1 MDDMEDPR
9 FLAAIEASR
18 KEARMGSCPAPPPPD
33 WVVDLTHDSDSDIE
47 EVFPKSKSVVS
58 SSPDPMDADHDD
70 YDETE
75 LQKALALSVEPN
87 AASPMSEDSR
97 TVSEI
102 SKSKEPATLPSVP
115 FTGIQG
121 LDRKKMEEER
131 LARLASRKAQESG
144 PSPTKQ
150 LKRKAEDSL
159 DTPVQSRRKVEAAL
173 PAVDNRTAENEV
185 VDLDCLKIATNNA
198 EASSV
203 VNNSSQLENTT
214 SATTARNPP
223 TGRTMNSRLASAIC
237 RRYDSNAPDVKI
249 WPTSRPL
256 AQWPLGAIKKTYI
269 AGFPRVGTEITIEE
283 VIQRDD
289 LQLAVF
295 SGFMWEMEWFFKKL
309 DTASTR
315 FVLMMQANDQETKD
329 EYLNDVAAIPNL
341 RLCFPPMEP
350 QVFCM
355 HSKLMLLFHADY
367 LRIAIPTA
375 NPTSTDWG
383 ENGLME
389 NTVFLIDLPKI
400 DIPLSEVQKTSE
412 THNTQFYTEL
422 VYYLEACTLH
432 SNIIDKLKGFD
443 FTETKR
449 YAFVHSIGGS
459 NTGER
464 WKRTGCSGLGLALQN
479 LGLATESK
487 LNIDYIVGVLRPS
500 YVLSLMMTR
509 HPRWAVSTLNSYG
522 LWDDGTK
529 DYELRTGSKKDPERK
544 RMSERLNAE
553 ALARMRV
560 YFPSDQTVNEAHEHP
575 NHTAGTICFNARWWT
590 NPAFPRALLRDCESE
605 RGVLMHNKIAFVR
618 PAKPINLDEKTECS
632 AWAYV
637 GSANLSESA
646 WYLIVHHPAQPP
658 LNRDRGRLVKDST
671 TKNLKM
677 NCRNWE
683 CGVIVP
689 IRSEKKPHSP
699 SAESESAP
707 FPTEHFQDII
717 PVPMRVPAAP
727 LSETRKPFFFGV

>member
-1 MDDMEDPR
+1 MDDMEDPD

-18 KEARMGSCPAPPPPD
+18 KDARVGSCPAPPPPN

-58 SSPDPMDADHDD
+58 SSPGPEDVDHAG

-87 AASPMSEDSR
+87 AASPVSEDSR
-97 TVSEI
+97 TVSEV
-102 SKSKEPATLPSVP
+102 SKSKEPAKLPSVP

-121 LDRKKMEEER
+121 LDRKKMEQER
-131 LARLASRKAQESG
+131 LARLASRNAQGSG
-144 PSPTKQ
+144 PSPPTQ

-159 DTPVQSRRKVEAAL
+159 DTPVQSRRRVEPTL
-173 PAVDNRTAENEV
+173 PAVDNRTAEPDV
-185 VDLDCLKIATNNA
+185 IDLDSLQLTTNNA

-203 VNNSSQLENTT
+203 TNSSSQLENPTP
-214 SATTARNPP
+214 ATTASNPP
-223 TGRTMNSRLASAIC
+223 NGRTMTGRLASAIC
-237 RRYDSNAPDVKI
+237 RRYDTNAPDVKI

-256 AQWPLGAIKKTYI
+256 AQWPLGAIKKTHI

-289 LQLAVF
+289 LQVAVF

-309 DTASTR
+309 NTASTR

-329 EYLNDVAAIPNL
+329 EYLNDVAGIPNL

-400 DIPLSEVQKTSE
+400 DVPPSEVQKTSE

-422 VYYLEACTLH
+422 VYYLEASTLH
-432 SNIIDKLKGFD
+432 SNLIDKLKGFD

-449 YAFVHSIGGS
+449 YAFVHSVGGS

-464 WKRTGCSGLGLALQN
+464 WKRTGCSGLGLALQK

-487 LNIDYIVGVLRPS
+487 LNIDYITSSMG
-500 YVLSLMMTR
+500 SLNAQFMRSMYL
-509 HPRWAVSTLNSYG
+509 ACKG
-522 LWDDGTK
+522 DDGTQ
-529 DYELRTGSKKDPERK
+529 DYELRAGSKKDPERK
-544 RMSERLNAE
+544 RMTEQLNAE
-553 ALARMRV
+553 ALARMRI
-560 YFPSDQTVNEAHEHP
+560 YFPSDQTVREAHENP
-575 NHTAGTICFNARWWT
+575 NQTAGTICFNPKWWT
-590 NPAFPRALLRDCESE
+590 NPAFPRALLRDCQSE

-646 WYLIVHHPAQPP
+646 WYVTVHHPAQTL
-658 LNRDRGRLVKDST
+658 LNRTRGRLVKDST

-707 FPTEHFQDII
+707 FPTERFQDII